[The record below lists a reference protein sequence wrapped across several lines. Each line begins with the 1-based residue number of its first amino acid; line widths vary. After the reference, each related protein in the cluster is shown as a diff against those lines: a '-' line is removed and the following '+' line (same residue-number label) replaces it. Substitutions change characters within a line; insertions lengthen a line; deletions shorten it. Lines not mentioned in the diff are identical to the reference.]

1 MFLSLSMLIFQIK
14 RISSS
19 EKWFNYLVTFFFFC
33 KCQKFRS
40 SDGAKTEKKK
50 EDGHENKKNHFHING
65 FALSLA
71 LKKRLGDITFRYK
84 IKIITI

>member
-1 MFLSLSMLIFQIK
+1 MKNGLTTSLP
-14 RISSS
+14 
-19 EKWFNYLVTFFFFC
+19 FFFVNA
-33 KCQKFRS
+33 KNLGR

-50 EDGHENKKNHFHING
+50 RMAMKIKKNHFHING

-84 IKIITI
+84 IKMITI

>member
-1 MFLSLSMLIFQIK
+1 MKNGLTTSLP
-14 RISSS
+14 
-19 EKWFNYLVTFFFFC
+19 FFFVNA
-33 KCQKFRS
+33 KNLGRL
-40 SDGAKTEKKK
+40 DDAKTDKKK
-50 EDGHENKKNHFHING
+50 EDGHEKKKSFSYQW

>member
-1 MFLSLSMLIFQIK
+1 MKNSLTTSLP
-14 RISSS
+14 
-19 EKWFNYLVTFFFFC
+19 FFVVNA
-33 KCQKFRS
+33 KNLGR

-50 EDGHENKKNHFHING
+50 EDGHENKKNHFHVNG